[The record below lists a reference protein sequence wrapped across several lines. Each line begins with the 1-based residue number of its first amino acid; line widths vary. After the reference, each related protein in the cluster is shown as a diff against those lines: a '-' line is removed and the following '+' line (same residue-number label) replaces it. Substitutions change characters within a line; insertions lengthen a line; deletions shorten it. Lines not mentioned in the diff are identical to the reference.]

1 MITCKICL
9 IEFSNNLGGQ
19 LTNHLKE
26 SHGVSLRDYTIK
38 FDYGGVP
45 PRCECGL
52 CEEIPV
58 FSRGSFLRHALNHN
72 KFKVKERLYI
82 QKYGEPKCQECQ
94 NPVKFDRG
102 APRKYCSFKCV
113 GKNAGFSL
121 SSTQEIIKKVVQEK
135 YGVRNI
141 CNLESVKLK
150 ISVSNTG
157 KTWKMNLEGR
167 KKISEAIKRK
177 WENDHE
183 YRNKMSDIVFSDEEK
198 ARRSK
203 WLKEK
208 NQDLKFREKLF
219 LSSKNRLSKLHQ
231 KIREELNLDEL
242 GFISEQRV
250 LKYFVDEL
258 NEEKKLIVEIYGDYP
273 HANPKKY
280 SEDFIVRL
288 YGQSFTASEKR
299 EQDLFRKNKLEEAGY
314 TVIVVW
320 ESDDMEEKKKQIISF
335 YT

>member
-1 MITCKICL
+1 
-9 IEFSNNLGGQ
+9 
-19 LTNHLKE
+19 
-26 SHGVSLRDYTIK
+26 
-38 FDYGGVP
+38 
-45 PRCECGL
+45 
-52 CEEIPV
+52 
-58 FSRGSFLRHALNHN
+58 
-72 KFKVKERLYI
+72 
-82 QKYGEPKCQECQ
+82 
-94 NPVKFDRG
+94 
-102 APRKYCSFKCV
+102 
-113 GKNAGFSL
+113 
-121 SSTQEIIKKVVQEK
+121 
-135 YGVRNI
+135 
-141 CNLESVKLK
+141 
-150 ISVSNTG
+150 
-157 KTWKMNLEGR
+157 MNLEGR

-231 KIREELNLDEL
+231 KIREELNLDDL